1 MSSTPTAVRSRVRS
15 IAIMAGAVVVLSVGI
30 SAVAIAAIGGSGQ
43 FKLCVKA
50 SNVRAISSGGTCASG
65 ETTLQ
70 VYTKGGADTK
80 FLTKTG
86 KAANADKLDGKD
98 STAFV
103 RTNCIGYP
111 HNEIDWHGCD
121 LNGANISHQG
131 LSGADLS
138 GANLLGALADG
149 VNFVATHLE
158 NANLQ
163 HVEFIDADLENAH
176 MDGADLTE
184 ANLKDAV
191 MEGAE
196 LPGATLTGVNWDNTT
211 CPDGT
216 NSDDDGGTCEGH
228 LT

>member
-1 MSSTPTAVRSRVRS
+1 MSSTPASLRGRIRS

-80 FLTKTG
+80 FLSKTG

-111 HNEIDWHGCD
+111 HAGIDWHGCD
-121 LNGANISHQG
+121 LTDANLRNAG
-131 LSGADLS
+131 LESANLS
-138 GANLLGALADG
+138 GANLFAA
-149 VNFVATHLE
+149 HLID
-158 NANLQ
+158 ANLSGTD
-163 HVEFIDADLENAH
+163 FT
-176 MDGADLTE
+176 GADLTNSE
-184 ANLKDAV
+184 FQ
-191 MEGAE
+191 GAE
-196 LPGATLTGVNWDNTT
+196 LTNADLTNANLTNANLTGAVFSNTDVT
-211 CPDGT
+211 GVTWNNTICPDGT
-216 NSDDDGGTCEGH
+216 NSDNDGGTCEGH